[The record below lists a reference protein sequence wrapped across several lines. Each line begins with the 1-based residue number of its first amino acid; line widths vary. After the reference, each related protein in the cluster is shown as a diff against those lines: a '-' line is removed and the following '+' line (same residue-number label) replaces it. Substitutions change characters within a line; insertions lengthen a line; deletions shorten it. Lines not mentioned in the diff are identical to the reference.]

1 MAALFF
7 SLDAFVDTRISYK
20 LRDPEVVRQIA
31 YLIRPS
37 LIFDQNGNFEID
49 NGAGQFIKEISVKKT
64 RKARFKKS

>member
-1 MAALFF
+1 MSDNSKDGKSRIDWKIFDSTGWKILGGLLAVAMLFF

-37 LIFDQNGNFEID
+37 SDF
-49 NGAGQFIKEISVKKT
+49 
-64 RKARFKKS
+64 R